1 MKRPLSHTKTKIML
15 VDYLAQ
21 KTIEFA
27 QPNGGQVVVVTV
39 GGQNAWEQGKIFYL
53 LSRATKSGQIQRL
66 FYIPYILQLE
76 LQHSLDTQ
84 IFILALRHYSSLIT
98 STGRNL
104 QEIILQEIFCAIG
117 PEMAAAPPPPPPS
130 LKWSRQDWKAF
141 MKTEII
147 IGLPEPGGAGVI
159 PRVEMMASIKKFVYQ
174 LYLPK
179 TEM

>member
-1 MKRPLSHTKTKIML
+1 MHGNKGRFFI
-15 VDYLAQ
+15 
-21 KTIEFA
+21 
-27 QPNGGQVVVVTV
+27 
-39 GGQNAWEQGKIFYL
+39 
-53 LSRATKSGQIQRL
+53 SRATKSGQIRRL
-66 FYIPYILQLE
+66 FYIPYILQSE

-104 QEIILQEIFCAIG
+104 QEIILQAIFCAIG
-117 PEMAAAPPPPPPS
+117 PEMAAAPPPFPS

-147 IGLPEPGGAGVI
+147 IGLPELGGAGVI
-159 PRVEMMASIKKFVYQ
+159 PRVEMMASIKKFVCQ

>member
-1 MKRPLSHTKTKIML
+1 ML

-21 KTIEFA
+21 MTIEFA

-104 QEIILQEIFCAIG
+104 QEIIL
-117 PEMAAAPPPPPPS
+117 
-130 LKWSRQDWKAF
+130 
-141 MKTEII
+141 
-147 IGLPEPGGAGVI
+147 
-159 PRVEMMASIKKFVYQ
+159 
-174 LYLPK
+174 LYY
-179 TEM
+179 EDNSVSDDNESDEEEDGDEDDSDVSNG

>member
-1 MKRPLSHTKTKIML
+1 ML

-104 QEIILQEIFCAIG
+104 QEIILQAIFCAIG
-117 PEMAAAPPPPPPS
+117 PEMAAAPPPPPTS
-130 LKWSRQDWKAF
+130 
-141 MKTEII
+141 
-147 IGLPEPGGAGVI
+147 
-159 PRVEMMASIKKFVYQ
+159 
-174 LYLPK
+174 
-179 TEM
+179 

>member
-1 MKRPLSHTKTKIML
+1 ML

-104 QEIILQEIFCAIG
+104 QEIIL
-117 PEMAAAPPPPPPS
+117 
-130 LKWSRQDWKAF
+130 
-141 MKTEII
+141 
-147 IGLPEPGGAGVI
+147 
-159 PRVEMMASIKKFVYQ
+159 
-174 LYLPK
+174 LYYEDK
-179 TEM
+179 SVSDDNESDEEEDGDEDDSDVSNG

>member
-1 MKRPLSHTKTKIML
+1 MHGNKGR
-15 VDYLAQ
+15 
-21 KTIEFA
+21 
-27 QPNGGQVVVVTV
+27 
-39 GGQNAWEQGKIFYL
+39 FYI
-53 LSRATKSGQIQRL
+53 SRATKSGQIRRL
-66 FYIPYILQLE
+66 FYIPYILQSE
-76 LQHSLDTQ
+76 LQHSLNAQ

-104 QEIILQEIFCAIG
+104 QEIILQAIFCAIG
-117 PEMAAAPPPPPPS
+117 PEMAPPPPPPS

>member
-104 QEIILQEIFCAIG
+104 QEIIL
-117 PEMAAAPPPPPPS
+117 
-130 LKWSRQDWKAF
+130 
-141 MKTEII
+141 
-147 IGLPEPGGAGVI
+147 
-159 PRVEMMASIKKFVYQ
+159 
-174 LYLPK
+174 LYY
-179 TEM
+179 EDNSVSDDNESDEEEDGDEDDSDVSNG

>member
-1 MKRPLSHTKTKIML
+1 MHGNKGR
-15 VDYLAQ
+15 
-21 KTIEFA
+21 
-27 QPNGGQVVVVTV
+27 
-39 GGQNAWEQGKIFYL
+39 FYI
-53 LSRATKSGQIQRL
+53 SRATKSGQIRRL
-66 FYIPYILQLE
+66 FYIPYILQSE
-76 LQHSLDTQ
+76 LQHSLNAQ

-104 QEIILQEIFCAIG
+104 QEIILQAIFCAIG
-117 PEMAAAPPPPPPS
+117 PERQLPPPPSPS

-141 MKTEII
+141 MKTEIT
-147 IGLPEPGGAGVI
+147 IGLPELGGAGVI

>member
-104 QEIILQEIFCAIG
+104 QEIIL
-117 PEMAAAPPPPPPS
+117 
-130 LKWSRQDWKAF
+130 
-141 MKTEII
+141 
-147 IGLPEPGGAGVI
+147 
-159 PRVEMMASIKKFVYQ
+159 
-174 LYLPK
+174 LYYEDK
-179 TEM
+179 SVSDDNESDEEEDGDEDDSDVSNG

>member
-1 MKRPLSHTKTKIML
+1 MHGNKGRFFI
-15 VDYLAQ
+15 
-21 KTIEFA
+21 
-27 QPNGGQVVVVTV
+27 
-39 GGQNAWEQGKIFYL
+39 
-53 LSRATKSGQIQRL
+53 SRATKSGQIRRL
-66 FYIPYILQLE
+66 FYIPYILQPE

-104 QEIILQEIFCAIG
+104 QEIILQPIFCAIG
-117 PEMAAAPPPPPPS
+117 PEMAATPPPPPS

-147 IGLPEPGGAGVI
+147 IGLPELGGAGVI
-159 PRVEMMASIKKFVYQ
+159 PRVEMMASIKKFVCQ

>member
-104 QEIILQEIFCAIG
+104 QEIL
-117 PEMAAAPPPPPPS
+117 
-130 LKWSRQDWKAF
+130 L
-141 MKTEII
+141 
-147 IGLPEPGGAGVI
+147 
-159 PRVEMMASIKKFVYQ
+159 
-174 LYLPK
+174 LYY
-179 TEM
+179 EDNSVSDDNESDEEEDGDEDDSDVSNG

>member
-1 MKRPLSHTKTKIML
+1 MHGNKGRFFI
-15 VDYLAQ
+15 
-21 KTIEFA
+21 
-27 QPNGGQVVVVTV
+27 
-39 GGQNAWEQGKIFYL
+39 
-53 LSRATKSGQIQRL
+53 SRATKSGQIQRL

-104 QEIILQEIFCAIG
+104 QEIILQAIFCAIG
-117 PEMAAAPPPPPPS
+117 PEMAAATPPPSLS

>member
-1 MKRPLSHTKTKIML
+1 MHGNKGRFFI
-15 VDYLAQ
+15 
-21 KTIEFA
+21 
-27 QPNGGQVVVVTV
+27 
-39 GGQNAWEQGKIFYL
+39 
-53 LSRATKSGQIQRL
+53 SRATKSGQIQRL

-104 QEIILQEIFCAIG
+104 QEIILQAIFCAIG
-117 PEMAAAPPPPPPS
+117 PEMAAATPPPSLS

-147 IGLPEPGGAGVI
+147 IGLPELGGAGVI
-159 PRVEMMASIKKFVYQ
+159 PRVEMMASIKKFVCQ

>member
-1 MKRPLSHTKTKIML
+1 MHGNKGRFFI
-15 VDYLAQ
+15 
-21 KTIEFA
+21 
-27 QPNGGQVVVVTV
+27 
-39 GGQNAWEQGKIFYL
+39 
-53 LSRATKSGQIQRL
+53 SRATKSGQIRRL
-66 FYIPYILQLE
+66 FYIPYILQPE

-104 QEIILQEIFCAIG
+104 QEIILQPIFCAIG
-117 PEMAAAPPPPPPS
+117 PEMAATPPPPS

-147 IGLPEPGGAGVI
+147 IGLPELGGAGVI
-159 PRVEMMASIKKFVYQ
+159 PRVEMMASIKKFVCQ

>member
-1 MKRPLSHTKTKIML
+1 MKRPLSHTKTKIVL

-21 KTIEFA
+21 KTINFA

-104 QEIILQEIFCAIG
+104 QEIIL
-117 PEMAAAPPPPPPS
+117 
-130 LKWSRQDWKAF
+130 
-141 MKTEII
+141 
-147 IGLPEPGGAGVI
+147 
-159 PRVEMMASIKKFVYQ
+159 
-174 LYLPK
+174 LYYEDK
-179 TEM
+179 SVSDDNESDEEEDGDEDDSDVSNG